1 MTRNV
6 PHISLQR
13 GVVRTTIDARIP
25 RHDGFS
31 LIEAVVTMG
40 VFALL
45 LGIAVPAYQGY
56 VMRTH
61 RMAAVE
67 RLLDA
72 LRCQERIYSSEYHY
86 DTTRCAETDPA
97 GNYRLQFEP
106 ADASGTIAF
115 TVAAIPQGR
124 QTDDPCGTLTIDHAG
139 NRAISGAADALR
151 RCWEGR

>member
-1 MTRNV
+1 MTAAT
-6 PHISLQR
+6 PSI
-13 GVVRTTIDARIP
+13 AREK
-25 RHDGFS
+25 GFS

-56 VMRTH
+56 VLRTH

-72 LRCQERIYSSEYHY
+72 LRCQERIYADEFHY
-86 DTTRCAETDPA
+86 DTTRCEVPDPA
-97 GNYRLQFEP
+97 GNYRLEFEP
-106 ADASGTIAF
+106 AGASGTIAF
-115 TVAAIPQGR
+115 TVSAIPQGR
-124 QTDDPCGTLTIDHAG
+124 QADDPCGTLTIDHAG
-139 NRAISGAADALR
+139 NRAISGAADNLR